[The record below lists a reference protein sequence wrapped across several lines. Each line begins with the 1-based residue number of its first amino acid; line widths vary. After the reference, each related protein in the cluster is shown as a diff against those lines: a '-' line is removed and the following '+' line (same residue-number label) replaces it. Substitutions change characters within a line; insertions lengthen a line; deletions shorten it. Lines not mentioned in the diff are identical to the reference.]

1 MDHNTPASS
10 VRGIFQ
16 ARMLECIA
24 ISFSKESSQPRD
36 QTYVFCIGRQIL
48 YHSATWEAQILLY
61 WEVNK

>member
-10 VRGIFQ
+10 IRGIFQ

>member
-1 MDHNTPASS
+1 MDHSMPASS

-16 ARMLECIA
+16 ARILECIA

-48 YHSATWEAQILLY
+48 YHGATWEAQILLY